1 MLKVMNHG
9 RERVS
14 SDRKEVSAPH
24 TTASSSD
31 EAISWRHDTP
41 LKRIRCQIDRV
52 EMRGTAMN
60 SIVATVLKSSAAEAR
75 ADLQPF
81 TVVALF
87 CSVGL
92 LAALCFASLGFDV
105 SGELF

>member
-1 MLKVMNHG
+1 MN
-9 RERVS
+9 
-14 SDRKEVSAPH
+14 
-24 TTASSSD
+24 T
-31 EAISWRHDTP
+31 
-41 LKRIRCQIDRV
+41 
-52 EMRGTAMN
+52 
-60 SIVATVLKSSAAEAR
+60 IVATVLKSSAAEAR

-87 CSVGL
+87 CGVGL